1 MRGSSNC
8 FAPMKFLNFQLTLAY
23 ASATNTKITLT
34 LKVTNESF
42 EISQYNPI
50 RQIKKQIKECF
61 FFQKLFTQN
70 HQL

>member
-8 FAPMKFLNFQLTLAY
+8 FAPMKFLNFQLALAY

-42 EISQYNPI
+42 EISQYNSI
-50 RQIKKQIKECF
+50 RQIKNK
-61 FFQKLFTQN
+61 
-70 HQL
+70 